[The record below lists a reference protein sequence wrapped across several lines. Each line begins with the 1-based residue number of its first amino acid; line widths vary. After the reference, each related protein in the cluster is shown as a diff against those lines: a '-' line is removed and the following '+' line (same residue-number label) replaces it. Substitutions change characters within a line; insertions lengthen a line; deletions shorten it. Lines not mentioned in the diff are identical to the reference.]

1 MVETGWGFL
10 ILIGG
15 AFLLAVIGNVIADFH
30 RAGMARVRRGEARRK

>member
-30 RAGMARVRRGEARRK
+30 RAGR

>member
-1 MVETGWGFL
+1 MVETGLGFL

-30 RAGMARVRRGEARRK
+30 RAGMERVRRLK